1 MYLSPKELSG
11 QLKKGAE
18 PAPGYLFLGAE
29 PFYRAR
35 CAEYLRSSL
44 LGPEPDETA
53 IVEIDLKD
61 DRVGD
66 LIEEVLTPSLF
77 GGTRLVVARNAD
89 QVLPR
94 IATKEGKQEKAGLE
108 AYFKYPL
115 PDVVVLV
122 EATKHRW
129 DDRDDKAKL
138 ERLAKFFAAVPVRVD
153 FNPLD
158 ESSALYVGQVLAK
171 RLGLNMPQAV
181 LAELIEMLGADA
193 FRLESELGKLNLYVG
208 EKRAVTSEDLA
219 LLVPEARQRGMYE
232 FSDAIADRDRARA
245 LEVLDTMAKAG
256 MYWGLQVSALATLF
270 RQALSAKEIGAKSAG
285 QIRRELSGFGIKV
298 WPMRARQLEGIVSRY
313 RTEELRAALIALF
326 EADRGLRSA
335 RPDDR
340 VLMEALVMKL
350 TR

>member
-1 MYLSPKELSG
+1 MCLSPKELSG
-11 QLKKGAE
+11 RLKKGAR

-35 CAEYLRSSL
+35 CAEFLRSAL
-44 LGPEPDETA
+44 LGPDPDEGSV
-53 IVEIDLKD
+53 VELDLKD
-61 DRVGD
+61 DRLGD

-77 GGTRLVVARNAD
+77 GGARLVVARNAD

-94 IATKEGKQEKAGLE
+94 IATNEGKQEKAGLE
-108 AYFKYPL
+108 AYFRDPL
-115 PDVVVLV
+115 PDVVVLI

-129 DDRDDKAKL
+129 DDRDDSAKL
-138 ERLAKFFAAVPVRVD
+138 ERLAKFYASVPERVD
-153 FNPLD
+153 FKPLS
-158 ESSALYVGQVLAK
+158 ESDALYVGQVLAK
-171 RLGLNMPQAV
+171 RMSLRVPQAV

-193 FRLESELGKLNLYVG
+193 FRLESELAKLKLYVG
-208 EKRAVTSEDLA
+208 DAREVTSDDLA
-219 LLVPEARQRGMYE
+219 LLVPEARQRGIYE
-232 FSDAIADRDRARA
+232 FSDAIADRYRARA

-270 RQALSAKEIGAKSAG
+270 RQALAAKEVGAGSARE
-285 QIRRELSGFGIKV
+285 IRRDLPGLGIKV

-313 RTEELRAALIALF
+313 RADELRAALIELF
-326 EADRGLRSA
+326 EVDRGLRSA

>member
-1 MYLSPKELSG
+1 MSPKQLSG
-11 QLKKGAE
+11 RLKKGAT

-35 CAEYLRSSL
+35 CAEFLRSAL
-44 LGPEPDETA
+44 LGPEPDEGS
-53 IVEIDLKD
+53 IVELDLKD
-61 DRVGD
+61 ERVSD
-66 LIEEVLTPSLF
+66 LIDEILTPSLF
-77 GGTRLVVARNAD
+77 GGARLVVARNAD

-94 IATKEGKQEKAGLE
+94 IATSEGKREKAGLE
-108 AYFKYPL
+108 AYFRDPL

-129 DDRDDKAKL
+129 DDRDDSAKL
-138 ERLAKFFAAVPVRVD
+138 ERLAKFYSSVPERVD
-153 FNPLD
+153 FKPLS
-158 ESSALYVGQVLAK
+158 ESDALYVGQVLAK
-171 RLGLNMPQAV
+171 RLALSLPHAV
-181 LAELIEMLGADA
+181 LSELIEMLGADA
-193 FRLESELGKLNLYVG
+193 FRLESELGKLKLYVG
-208 EKRAVTSEDLA
+208 DARSITLEDLA
-219 LLVPEARQRGMYE
+219 LLVPEARQRGTYE

-270 RQALSAKEIGAKSAG
+270 RQALAAKEVGADSAG
-285 QIRRELSGFGIKV
+285 EIRRDLGGLGIRV
-298 WPMRARQLEGIVSRY
+298 WPMRARQLKGIVSRY
-313 RTEELRAALIALF
+313 RADELRTALIELF

-340 VLMEALVMKL
+340 VLMETLVMKL

>member
-1 MYLSPKELSG
+1 MYLSPKELSS

-35 CAEYLRSSL
+35 CAEYLRRTL
-44 LGPEPDETA
+44 LGPDPDETA
-53 IVEIDLKD
+53 VVEVDLKD

-66 LIEEVLTPSLF
+66 LIEEALTPSLF
-77 GGTRLVVARNAD
+77 GGNRLVVGRNAD
-89 QVLPR
+89 QVVSQ
-94 IATKEGKQEKAGLE
+94 IQTKEGKQEKAGLE
-108 AYFKYPL
+108 AYFKDPL
-115 PDVVVLV
+115 PDVVVLI

-153 FNPLD
+153 FKPLN
-158 ESSALYVGQVLAK
+158 ESEALYVGQVLAK
-171 RLGLNMPQAV
+171 RMGLSVSKEV
-181 LAELIEMLGADA
+181 LAELAEMLGADA
-193 FRLESELGKLNLYVG
+193 FRLESELGKLKLYVG
-208 EKRAVTSEDLA
+208 DARPVTSEDLA

-270 RQALSAKEIGAKSAG
+270 RQALSAKEIGAKNAR
-285 QIRRELSGFGIKV
+285 QIRSELGGFGIKV

-313 RTEELRAALIALF
+313 GTDELRAALIALF
-326 EADRGLRSA
+326 DADRGLRSA

-340 VLMEALVMKL
+340 VLMETLVMKL

>member
-11 QLKKGAE
+11 QLKRGAK

-35 CAEYLRSSL
+35 CAEYLRSAL
-44 LGPEPDETA
+44 LGPDPDETSV
-53 IVEIDLKD
+53 VEIDLKD

-77 GGTRLVVARNAD
+77 GGARLVVARNAD

-94 IATKEGKQEKAGLE
+94 VTSREGKQEKAGLE
-108 AYFKYPL
+108 AYFKDPL
-115 PDVVVLV
+115 PDVVVLI

-138 ERLAKFFAAVPVRVD
+138 DRLAKFYADVPVRVD
-153 FNPLD
+153 FHPLN
-158 ESSALYVGQVLAK
+158 ESEALYVGQVLA
-171 RLGLNMPQAV
+171 RRTALNVPEAV

-193 FRLESELGKLNLYVG
+193 FRLESELGKLKLYVG
-208 EKRAVTSEDLA
+208 DTRAVTAEDLA
-219 LLVPEARQRGMYE
+219 LMVPEARQRGMYE

-256 MYWGLQVSALATLF
+256 MYWGLQVSALAALF
-270 RQALSAKEIGAKSAG
+270 RQALSAKETGAKSAR
-285 QIRRELSGFGIKV
+285 QIRQNLTGFGINV

-313 RTEELRAALIALF
+313 GVDELRAALIALF
-326 EADRGLRSA
+326 EVDRDLRSS

-340 VLMEALVMKL
+340 VLMETLVMKL
-350 TR
+350 TS